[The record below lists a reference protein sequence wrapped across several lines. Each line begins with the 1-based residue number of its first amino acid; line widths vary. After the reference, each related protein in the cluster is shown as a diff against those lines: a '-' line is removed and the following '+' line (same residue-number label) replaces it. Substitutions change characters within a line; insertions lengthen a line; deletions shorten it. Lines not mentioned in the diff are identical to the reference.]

1 MIFLDQETS
10 CIINL
15 FNLVTPDD
23 HLPFDSYGKT
33 SLWID
38 DA

>member
-1 MIFLDQETS
+1 MIFVEQETS

-23 HLPFDSYGKT
+23 HLPFDS
-33 SLWID
+33 
-38 DA
+38 